1 MIFYVLNIVLIVIL
15 VSIIPIEGNDKTH
28 FSHEKSPEGL
38 EELEKELMQSD
49 EDTLLRDVSPETIHL
64 ETPAACGDLKEC
76 QLRLVHE
83 NDLEASHVHVVA
95 RQASDN
101 SLVYTDTVMVRML
114 TA

>member
-1 MIFYVLNIVLIVIL
+1 MQLTLDTYRKDAPGQASQELGISTLEFA
-15 VSIIPIEGNDKTH
+15 E
-28 FSHEKSPEGL
+28 PEIRLL

-49 EDTLLRDVSPETIHL
+49 EDTLLREVSPEAIHL
-64 ETPAACGDLKEC
+64 ETPAACGELKDC